1 MVRFIPSFFLPF
13 SIIFYPHHRHHC
25 QFLSF
30 FIFHSYIY
38 ETHQQPRHN
47 RTWICFS
54 VTFEILLYTPT
65 SWYSFYRFL
74 FNVSIF
80 LSHLGIHNTHATNC
94 FDAFAR
100 NDLLMEASKKET
112 CLLFLISTY
121 TECMCRVCSLCIC
134 EVEVEMKCDDYT
146 FFFRYMVVLVF
157 QSTSHSLLCVHTV
170 QICLKTER
178 KGKLCMLMEG
188 IENINMLLIFSWM
201 RTRLPEVG
209 VSKNQRLCIC

>member
-1 MVRFIPSFFLPF
+1 
-13 SIIFYPHHRHHC
+13 
-25 QFLSF
+25 
-30 FIFHSYIY
+30 
-38 ETHQQPRHN
+38 
-47 RTWICFS
+47 
-54 VTFEILLYTPT
+54 
-65 SWYSFYRFL
+65 
-74 FNVSIF
+74 
-80 LSHLGIHNTHATNC
+80 
-94 FDAFAR
+94 
-100 NDLLMEASKKET
+100 MEASKKET

-178 KGKLCMLMEG
+178 KGKLCMVMEG

-209 VSKNQRLCIC
+209 VSKNQRLCMLVIFRLRWVTIYSTTPLVSMCAENFFFFFQTLSMLLFLSFYLLLYFFIPTFHSIAFLSQQRPISS